1 MVEENLPLI
10 SAFFSPIPNMGDAAF
25 PGLSHSFSITS
36 KEETMTL
43 YQSFLA
49 DLGPYQLA
57 GLIGFVLYIFSFSAV
72 QFNWIDGNSA
82 VFSLTNIAAAS
93 LVAISLIAD
102 FNLASALIQ
111 GSWIV
116 IGLAGLALRL
126 RRPVRRLSI
135 VSTSNIGA

>member
-1 MVEENLPLI
+1 
-10 SAFFSPIPNMGDAAF
+10 
-25 PGLSHSFSITS
+25 
-36 KEETMTL
+36 MTL